1 LNGQGGFK
9 GDSAGFGLMIH
20 STQQCAASFHFRVR
34 ARDGAFASMLGPPYG
49 VVGPYGGLSCAPM
62 PLSLSF
68 VLVVVDPNLVVPLLF
83 LGTVGFHVTL

>member
-1 LNGQGGFK
+1 
-9 GDSAGFGLMIH
+9 
-20 STQQCAASFHFRVR
+20 
-34 ARDGAFASMLGPPYG
+34 
-49 VVGPYGGLSCAPM
+49 M